1 MTDTPRDPHQPV
13 TREPPREP
21 PRDLAGDTH
30 DPDVYDPGAEVSLR
44 DLYLVLL
51 RGLPF
56 ILLLA
61 LLGGCVAYFLN
72 AQRKPVYAAESTV
85 LVTPPPIQI
94 QGDENIS
101 FSPINEVSFQ
111 TYDTLAR
118 SQPVLRDAVSRVK
131 GVKISPNQLL
141 SLGTLRQLFG
151 PQRIGD
157 VAPLSVI
164 HRVRNGDPERAA
176 LLADAWAQSTLK
188 AVRESL
194 FSSLRPV
201 DETTTREAS
210 RLQKNVEE
218 VEAQVQAFAAQDNGP
233 LLEAELEGVTRQI
246 TDGRERQGELTRD
259 IAATE
264 ARIAVLEQ
272 QPGSTSGSGQSGAQG
287 AVIQPTVNQS
297 ADQSGRAA
305 LSPAFLDVLEAQQAL
320 AGVEDGMRARPQFV
334 SSAQLSRTFT
344 AALAESE
351 TLSKLLQ
358 GNEEEFVSLVQTL
371 YTESVGALEDG
382 LAAEQRV
389 AQRAAKTQAQGALEL
404 ALLGYASAQTQ
415 PQADQ
420 PAGQSQAA
428 PAPAQQSRQ
437 SGQSGQN
444 GASGTNEDALSLL
457 NAAELQRERT
467 ALAGMRAERA
477 DLNGELE
484 GYTKSAATI
493 QKQLATLDQRRDR
506 LDRELENVLA
516 SYNTVAGLQSSISY
530 LTELAPTNARILS
543 QASVPTS
550 PVGPRRAFNTGL
562 VAVTGAL
569 IGLVLVFLRAAIRR
583 PPTPSRK
590 VHA

>member
-1 MTDTPRDPHQPV
+1 MTGTPAPNDPQPAGPV
-13 TREPPREP
+13 SSSGDPV
-21 PRDLAGDTH
+21 RDL
-30 DPDVYDPGAEVSLR
+30 YDPGAEVSLR
-44 DLYLVLL
+44 DLYLVLI

-61 LLGGCVAYFLN
+61 LLSGGVAYLLN
-72 AQRKPVYAAESTV
+72 AERKPVYAAESTV

-111 TYDTLAR
+111 TYNTLAR
-118 SQPVLRDAVSRVK
+118 SQSVLRDAVAQVK
-131 GVKISPNQLL
+131 GVKIAPGQLAA
-141 SLGTLRQLFG
+141 LGTLRQLFG

-164 HRVRNGDPERAA
+164 HRVRNGNPERAA

-194 FSSLRPV
+194 FSSLQPV
-201 DETTTREAS
+201 DATTNREVS
-210 RLQKNVEE
+210 RLQRNVEQ

-246 TDGRERQGELTRD
+246 TDGRERQGELARD
-259 IAATE
+259 IAATQ
-264 ARIAVLEQ
+264 ARVRVLEQ
-272 QPGSTSGSGQSGAQG
+272 QLGAGQPASGQSGAQE
-287 AVIQPTVNQS
+287 AVQPQ
-297 ADQSGRAA
+297 RAA
-305 LSPAFLDVLEAQQAL
+305 LSPAFLDVLEAQRAL
-320 AGVEDGMRARPQFV
+320 AGAESGMRARPRFV

-358 GNEEEFVSLVQTL
+358 GNEEEFVSLVRTL

-382 LAAEQRV
+382 LAEERRV
-389 AQRAAKTQAQGALEL
+389 AQQAARVQAQGVLEL

-415 PQADQ
+415 PQAN
-420 PAGQSQAA
+420 A
-428 PAPAQQSRQ
+428 PTAPSA
-437 SGQSGQN
+437 QN
-444 GASGTNEDALSLL
+444 GAAGSNEAALSLL
-457 NAAELQRERT
+457 NAAELQREQT

-477 DLNGELE
+477 DLNGELS
-484 GYTKSAATI
+484 GYAKNAASI

-543 QASVPTS
+543 QASVPTG

-562 VAVTGAL
+562 VAAVGAL

-583 PPTPSRK
+583 PTTSRK
-590 VHA
+590 AHA

>member
-1 MTDTPRDPHQPV
+1 MTGTPAPNDPQPAGPV
-13 TREPPREP
+13 SSSGDPV
-21 PRDLAGDTH
+21 RDL
-30 DPDVYDPGAEVSLR
+30 YDPGAEVSLR
-44 DLYLVLL
+44 DLYLVLI

-61 LLGGCVAYFLN
+61 LLSGGVAYFLN
-72 AQRKPVYAAESTV
+72 AERKPVYAAESTV

-111 TYDTLAR
+111 TYNTLAR
-118 SQPVLRDAVSRVK
+118 SQSVLRDAVAQVK
-131 GVKISPNQLL
+131 GVKIAPGQLAA
-141 SLGTLRQLFG
+141 LGTLRQLFG

-164 HRVRNGDPERAA
+164 HRVRNGNPERAA

-194 FSSLRPV
+194 FSSLQPV
-201 DETTTREAS
+201 DATTNREVS
-210 RLQKNVEE
+210 RLQRNVEQ

-246 TDGRERQGELTRD
+246 TDGRERQGELARD
-259 IAATE
+259 IAATQ
-264 ARIAVLEQ
+264 ARVRVLEQ
-272 QPGSTSGSGQSGAQG
+272 QLGAGQPASGQSGAQE
-287 AVIQPTVNQS
+287 AVQPQ
-297 ADQSGRAA
+297 RAA
-305 LSPAFLDVLEAQQAL
+305 LSPAFLDVLEAQRAL
-320 AGVEDGMRARPQFV
+320 AGAESGMRARPRFV

-358 GNEEEFVSLVQTL
+358 GNEEEFVSLLKTL
-371 YTESVGALEDG
+371 YTESAQALESG
-382 LAAEQRV
+382 LAEEQRV
-389 AQRAAKTQAQGALEL
+389 AQQAARAQAQGVLEL

-415 PQADQ
+415 PQAN
-420 PAGQSQAA
+420 A
-428 PAPAQQSRQ
+428 PTAPSA
-437 SGQSGQN
+437 QN
-444 GASGTNEDALSLL
+444 GAAGSNEAALSLL
-457 NAAELQRERT
+457 NAAELQREQT

-477 DLNGELE
+477 DLNGELS
-484 GYTKSAATI
+484 GYAKNAASI

-543 QASVPTS
+543 QASVPTG

-562 VAVTGAL
+562 VAAVGAL

-583 PPTPSRK
+583 PTTSRK
-590 VHA
+590 AHA

>member
-1 MTDTPRDPHQPV
+1 MTDTPRDPQQPA
-13 TREPPREP
+13 TRKPPREP
-21 PRDLAGDTH
+21 PRDLAGDTY
-30 DPDVYDPGAEVSLR
+30 DPDYGPGAEVSLR

-61 LLGGCVAYFLN
+61 LLGGGVAYFLN

-118 SQPVLRDAVSRVK
+118 SQTVLRDAVSRVK
-131 GVKISPNQLL
+131 DVKISPNQLL
-141 SLGTLRQLFG
+141 GLGTLRQLFG

-259 IAATE
+259 IAATR
-264 ARIAVLEQ
+264 ARIGVLEQ
-272 QPGSTSGSGQSGAQG
+272 LTSSSAGAAQRGGQGTAAQSQARG
-287 AVIQPTVNQS
+287 
-297 ADQSGRAA
+297 AA
-305 LSPAFLDVLEAQQAL
+305 LSSAFLGVLEAQQAL
-320 AGVEDGMRARPQFV
+320 TGAEDGMRPRPQFI

-371 YTESVGALEDG
+371 YTESVRALGDG

-389 AQRAAKTQAQGALEL
+389 AQRAARAQAQGALEL

-420 PAGQSQAA
+420 AASQSQAA

-437 SGQSGQN
+437 AGQAGQSGQN

-477 DLNGELE
+477 DLGGELE

-569 IGLVLVFLRAAIRR
+569 IGLVLVFLRAAVRR
-583 PPTPSRK
+583 PPTPPRK

>member
-1 MTDTPRDPHQPV
+1 MTDTPAPPDSRQPV
-13 TREPPREP
+13 DPV
-21 PRDLAGDTH
+21 GDSAY
-30 DPDVYDPGAEVSLR
+30 DSARDPGAEVSLR

-61 LLGGCVAYFLN
+61 LLGGGVAYFLN

-118 SQPVLRDAVSRVK
+118 SQTVLRDAVSRVK
-131 GVKISPNQLL
+131 GVKIAPNQLL
-141 SLGTLRQLFG
+141 ALGTLRQLFG

-259 IAATE
+259 VAAAE
-264 ARIAVLEQ
+264 ARIGVLEQ
-272 QPGSTSGSGQSGAQG
+272 QLGTGSAGSGQTSERSGQSGAQG
-287 AVIQPTVNQS
+287 TVNQS
-297 ADQSGRAA
+297 QNQGAA

-320 AGVEDGMRARPQFV
+320 AGVEDGMRARPQFI

-351 TLSKLLQ
+351 TLSELLR

-371 YTESVGALEDG
+371 YTESVRALGDG

-415 PQADQ
+415 ANQPQASQ
-420 PAGQSQAA
+420 PQVSQPQNQSQAA
-428 PAPAQQSRQ
+428 PVPAQKP
-437 SGQSGQN
+437 GQTSGQN
-444 GASGTNEDALSLL
+444 GVTGSNEATLSLL

-477 DLNGELE
+477 DLAAELG

-493 QKQLATLDQRRDR
+493 QQQLATLDQRRDR

-583 PPTPSRK
+583 PDTSTPRK
-590 VHA
+590 AHA

>member
-1 MTDTPRDPHQPV
+1 MTDTPTPRDPRQPV
-13 TREPPREP
+13 TREPV
-21 PRDLAGDTH
+21 RDSAYDSAR
-30 DPDVYDPGAEVSLR
+30 DPGAEVSLR

-61 LLGGCVAYFLN
+61 LLGGGVAYFLN

-118 SQPVLRDAVSRVK
+118 SQTVLRDAVSRVK
-131 GVKISPNQLL
+131 DVKIAPNQLL
-141 SLGTLRQLFG
+141 ALGTLRQLFG

-259 IAATE
+259 IAAAE
-264 ARIAVLEQ
+264 ARIRVLEQ
-272 QPGSTSGSGQSGAQG
+272 LGAGSAGSGQTSGHLGQSGAQG
-287 AVIQPTVNQS
+287 PANQRQ
-297 ADQSGRAA
+297 AQGAA
-305 LSPAFLDVLEAQQAL
+305 LSPAFLGVLEAQQAL
-320 AGVEDGMRARPQFV
+320 AGAENGMRARPQFV

-344 AALAESE
+344 AALAESK

-371 YTESVGALEDG
+371 YTASVGALEDG

-389 AQRAAKTQAQGALEL
+389 AQQAAKAQAQGALEL

-415 PQADQ
+415 PQTNQ
-420 PAGQSQAA
+420 PQAA
-428 PAPAQQSRQ
+428 PAPIQ
-437 SGQSGQN
+437 SG
-444 GASGTNEDALSLL
+444 NEAALSLL
-457 NAAELQRERT
+457 NAAELQQEQT

-477 DLNGELE
+477 DLEGELG
-484 GYTKSAATI
+484 GYTKSAAAI
-493 QKQLATLDQRRDR
+493 QQQLATLDQRRDR

-583 PPTPSRK
+583 PDRPTRK

>member
-1 MTDTPRDPHQPV
+1 MTDTPTPDDPKRRSVFVEPGRDPGFNS
-13 TREPPREP
+13 
-21 PRDLAGDTH
+21 D
-30 DPDVYDPGAEVSLR
+30 AEVSLR

-61 LLGGCVAYFLN
+61 LLSGGAAYFLN
-72 AQRKPVYAAESTV
+72 AQRKPIYAAESTV

-118 SQPVLRDAVSRVK
+118 SQTVLRDAVSRVT
-131 GVKISPNQLL
+131 GVKIAPNQLL
-141 SLGTLRQLFG
+141 ALGTLRQLFG

-164 HRVRNGDPERAA
+164 HRVRNADPERAA
-176 LLADAWAQSTLK
+176 LLADAWAQSTLR

-218 VEAQVQAFAAQDNGP
+218 VEARVQAFAAQDNGP

-259 IAATE
+259 IAAAG
-264 ARIAVLEQ
+264 ARIRVLEQ
-272 QPGSTSGSGQSGAQG
+272 LGSGSAGSAQPLGQPSGQSGAQG
-287 AVIQPTVNQS
+287 TATQPQS
-297 ADQSGRAA
+297 QSAA

-320 AGVEDGMRARPQFV
+320 AGAENGMRARPQFI

-344 AALAESE
+344 AALAQSE
-351 TLSKLLQ
+351 TLSTLLQ

-371 YTESVGALEDG
+371 YSESVGALEGG

-389 AQRAAKTQAQGALEL
+389 AQQAAKAQAQGALDL

-415 PQADQ
+415 PPSQ
-420 PAGQSQAA
+420 PRANQSQAA
-428 PAPAQQSRQ
+428 PAPKQ
-437 SGQSGQN
+437 SG
-444 GASGTNEDALSLL
+444 NEDALSLL
-457 NAAELQRERT
+457 SAAELQREKT

-477 DLNGELE
+477 DLENELG
-484 GYTKSAATI
+484 GYTKNAATI

-543 QASVPTS
+543 QASVPTR
-550 PVGPRRAFNTGL
+550 PVGPRRVFNTGL
-562 VAVTGAL
+562 VATMGAL
-569 IGLVLVFLRAAIRR
+569 VGLVLVFLRAAIRR
-583 PPTPSRK
+583 PTPSAPPRK
-590 VHA
+590 AHA

>member
-1 MTDTPRDPHQPV
+1 MTDTPRDPQQPT
-13 TREPPREP
+13 TREPFREP
-21 PRDLAGDTH
+21 SRDLAGDTY
-30 DPDVYDPGAEVSLR
+30 DPDYGPGAEVSLR

-61 LLGGCVAYFLN
+61 FLGGGVAYFLN

-118 SQPVLRDAVSRVK
+118 SQTVLRDAVSRVK
-131 GVKISPNQLL
+131 DVKISPNQLL

-259 IAATE
+259 IAATR
-264 ARIAVLEQ
+264 ARIGVLEQ
-272 QPGSTSGSGQSGAQG
+272 LTSSSTGAAQRGAQG
-287 AVIQPTVNQS
+287 TAAQPQP
-297 ADQSGRAA
+297 QGAA
-305 LSPAFLDVLEAQQAL
+305 LSSAFLGVLEAQQAL
-320 AGVEDGMRARPQFV
+320 AGAEDGMRPRPQFI

-371 YTESVGALEDG
+371 YTESVRALGDG

-389 AQRAAKTQAQGALEL
+389 AQRAARTQSQGALEL

-420 PAGQSQAA
+420 PADQAAGQSQAA
-428 PAPAQQSRQ
+428 PAPAQQSGQ
-437 SGQSGQN
+437 AGQSGQN
-444 GASGTNEDALSLL
+444 GASGTNEDALLLL

-477 DLNGELE
+477 DLGGELE

-569 IGLVLVFLRAAIRR
+569 IGLVLVFLRAAVRR
-583 PPTPSRK
+583 PPTLPRK

>member
-1 MTDTPRDPHQPV
+1 M
-13 TREPPREP
+13 
-21 PRDLAGDTH
+21 
-30 DPDVYDPGAEVSLR
+30 
-44 DLYLVLL
+44 
-51 RGLPF
+51 
-56 ILLLA
+56 
-61 LLGGCVAYFLN
+61 
-72 AQRKPVYAAESTV
+72 
-85 LVTPPPIQI
+85 
-94 QGDENIS
+94 
-101 FSPINEVSFQ
+101 
-111 TYDTLAR
+111 
-118 SQPVLRDAVSRVK
+118 
-131 GVKISPNQLL
+131 
-141 SLGTLRQLFG
+141 
-151 PQRIGD
+151 
-157 VAPLSVI
+157 
-164 HRVRNGDPERAA
+164 
-176 LLADAWAQSTLK
+176 
-188 AVRESL
+188 
-194 FSSLRPV
+194 
-201 DETTTREAS
+201 
-210 RLQKNVEE
+210 
-218 VEAQVQAFAAQDNGP
+218 QAFAAQDNGP

-259 IAATE
+259 IAATR
-264 ARIAVLEQ
+264 ARIGVLEQ
-272 QPGSTSGSGQSGAQG
+272 LTSSSAGAAQRGGQGTAAQSQARG
-287 AVIQPTVNQS
+287 
-297 ADQSGRAA
+297 AA
-305 LSPAFLDVLEAQQAL
+305 LSSAFLGVLEAQQAL
-320 AGVEDGMRARPQFV
+320 TGAEDGMRPRPQFI

-371 YTESVGALEDG
+371 YTESVRALGDG

-389 AQRAAKTQAQGALEL
+389 AQQAARAQAQGALEL

-428 PAPAQQSRQ
+428 PAPAQ
-437 SGQSGQN
+437 QSGQN

-477 DLNGELE
+477 DLGGELE

-562 VAVTGAL
+562 VATMGAL
-569 IGLVLVFLRAAIRR
+569 VGLVLVFYGQRFAAHLR
-583 PPTPSRK
+583 PPERYTHERYDYRNRLRRSYDRGRSRLCWSPGYLCGQK
-590 VHA
+590 PPNC

>member
-1 MTDTPRDPHQPV
+1 MTDTPAPPDSRQPV
-13 TREPPREP
+13 DPV
-21 PRDLAGDTH
+21 GDSAY
-30 DPDVYDPGAEVSLR
+30 DSARDPGAEVSLR

-61 LLGGCVAYFLN
+61 LLGGGVAYFLN

-118 SQPVLRDAVSRVK
+118 SQTVLRDAVSRVK
-131 GVKISPNQLL
+131 GVKIAPNQLL
-141 SLGTLRQLFG
+141 ALGTLRQLFG

-259 IAATE
+259 VAAAE
-264 ARIAVLEQ
+264 ARIGVLEQ
-272 QPGSTSGSGQSGAQG
+272 QLGTGSAGSGQTSERSGQSGAQG
-287 AVIQPTVNQS
+287 TVNQS
-297 ADQSGRAA
+297 QTQGAA

-320 AGVEDGMRARPQFV
+320 AGVEDGMRARPQFI

-351 TLSKLLQ
+351 TLSELLR

-371 YTESVGALEDG
+371 YTESVRALGDG

-415 PQADQ
+415 ASQPQN
-420 PAGQSQAA
+420 QSQAA
-428 PAPAQQSRQ
+428 PAPAQKP
-437 SGQSGQN
+437 GQTSGQN
-444 GASGTNEDALSLL
+444 GVTGSNEATLSLL

-477 DLNGELE
+477 DLEGELG

-493 QKQLATLDQRRDR
+493 QQQLATLDQRRDR

-583 PPTPSRK
+583 PDTSTPRK
-590 VHA
+590 AHA

>member
-1 MTDTPRDPHQPV
+1 MFSRGMFSRDISRHLDELSSMVKSLDGMFSKRFYVTDTPRDPQQPA
-13 TREPPREP
+13 TREPLRNL
-21 PRDLAGDTH
+21 PRDSSGD
-30 DPDVYDPGAEVSLR
+30 DYDPGAEVSLR

-61 LLGGCVAYFLN
+61 LLGGGVAYFLN

-118 SQPVLRDAVSRVK
+118 SQTVLRDAVSRVK
-131 GVKISPNQLL
+131 DVKISPNQLL
-141 SLGTLRQLFG
+141 GLGTLRQLFG

-259 IAATE
+259 IAAAE

-272 QPGSTSGSGQSGAQG
+272 QLGAGSGQTSGHLGRSGTQGTATQPQAQG
-287 AVIQPTVNQS
+287 AV
-297 ADQSGRAA
+297 
-305 LSPAFLDVLEAQQAL
+305 LSSAFLGVLEAQQAL
-320 AGVEDGMRARPQFV
+320 AGVENEMRARPQFI

-344 AALAESE
+344 AALAESGHAFR
-351 TLSKLLQ
+351 T
-358 GNEEEFVSLVQTL
+358 F
-371 YTESVGALEDG
+371 
-382 LAAEQRV
+382 
-389 AQRAAKTQAQGALEL
+389 
-404 ALLGYASAQTQ
+404 
-415 PQADQ
+415 
-420 PAGQSQAA
+420 AGQ
-428 PAPAQQSRQ
+428 
-437 SGQSGQN
+437 
-444 GASGTNEDALSLL
+444 
-457 NAAELQRERT
+457 
-467 ALAGMRAERA
+467 
-477 DLNGELE
+477 
-484 GYTKSAATI
+484 
-493 QKQLATLDQRRDR
+493 
-506 LDRELENVLA
+506 
-516 SYNTVAGLQSSISY
+516 
-530 LTELAPTNARILS
+530 
-543 QASVPTS
+543 
-550 PVGPRRAFNTGL
+550 
-562 VAVTGAL
+562 
-569 IGLVLVFLRAAIRR
+569 
-583 PPTPSRK
+583 
-590 VHA
+590 

>member
-1 MTDTPRDPHQPV
+1 M
-13 TREPPREP
+13 
-21 PRDLAGDTH
+21 
-30 DPDVYDPGAEVSLR
+30 
-44 DLYLVLL
+44 
-51 RGLPF
+51 
-56 ILLLA
+56 
-61 LLGGCVAYFLN
+61 
-72 AQRKPVYAAESTV
+72 
-85 LVTPPPIQI
+85 
-94 QGDENIS
+94 
-101 FSPINEVSFQ
+101 
-111 TYDTLAR
+111 
-118 SQPVLRDAVSRVK
+118 
-131 GVKISPNQLL
+131 
-141 SLGTLRQLFG
+141 
-151 PQRIGD
+151 
-157 VAPLSVI
+157 
-164 HRVRNGDPERAA
+164 
-176 LLADAWAQSTLK
+176 
-188 AVRESL
+188 
-194 FSSLRPV
+194 
-201 DETTTREAS
+201 
-210 RLQKNVEE
+210 
-218 VEAQVQAFAAQDNGP
+218 
-233 LLEAELEGVTRQI
+233 
-246 TDGRERQGELTRD
+246 
-259 IAATE
+259 
-264 ARIAVLEQ
+264 
-272 QPGSTSGSGQSGAQG
+272 
-287 AVIQPTVNQS
+287 
-297 ADQSGRAA
+297 
-305 LSPAFLDVLEAQQAL
+305 LEAQQAL
-320 AGVEDGMRARPQFV
+320 AGAEDGMRPRPQFI

-371 YTESVGALEDG
+371 YTESVRALGDG

-389 AQRAAKTQAQGALEL
+389 AQRAARTQAQGALEL

-420 PAGQSQAA
+420 PAGQAAGQSQAA

-477 DLNGELE
+477 DLGGELE

-583 PPTPSRK
+583 PPTPPERCTHERYNYWNRLRRSYDRGRPRLRRSPGYLCGQK
-590 VHA
+590 PPNR